1 VLTPANPANGRA
13 IGDTIIEKGTRIMKK
28 PKLRTGI
35 IGAGFSARFHFEAVQ
50 RVVCANVD
58 VVGVHARTD
67 ASTRA
72 FADKHAIEAFG
83 NIDALLDGVD
93 VLHVCVPPA
102 LHEDVAIK
110 ALSRGVY
117 PIVEKPLTGYF
128 GGGAE
133 DFDGRNASMTEA
145 RDGALDSIR
154 RMREAESRSK
164 ARILYAENWVYAPTI
179 QKEREILEK
188 TGGQILWMHGEEAH
202 SGSHAPSYGHWR
214 LAGGGSMIGKGCHP
228 LTAAL
233 YLKKVEGRAR
243 FGKPI
248 RPASV
253 TARAHTLTQLPGFVD
268 TGHLRA
274 DYNDIEDFAMIHVT
288 FEDGT
293 IATVFA
299 SEVVLGGVHNWLEV
313 CAGNHRAICNLNP
326 SNQMQTYNP
335 VESQFDD
342 IYVVEKIGTKQGWAM
357 TAPDEDFSHGFPQ
370 EIEAFYRTVAHGDD
384 VESDSQLAADC
395 ISTIYSGYVSAAN
408 RGKEEPVTLL

>member
-1 VLTPANPANGRA
+1 
-13 IGDTIIEKGTRIMKK
+13 MSK

-35 IGAGFSARFHFEAVQ
+35 VGAGFAASFHLEAVR
-50 RVVCANVD
+50 RVYCADVE
-58 VVGVHARTD
+58 VVGVNARTE
-67 ASTRA
+67 ASTHA
-72 FADKHAIEAFG
+72 FAKKHGIQAFDDL
-83 NIDALLDGVD
+83 DALLDCID
-93 VLHVCVPPA
+93 VLHICIPPA
-102 LHEDVAIK
+102 LHENVAVK
-110 ALSRGVY
+110 ALARGVF

-128 GGGAE
+128 GEGVENFA
-133 DFDGRNASMTEA
+133 GRDASMTEA
-145 RDGALDSIR
+145 RDGALDSIK
-154 RMREAESRSK
+154 RMLAAEAQSK
-164 ARILYAENWVYAPTI
+164 ARVLYAENWVYAPTI

-188 TGGQILWMHGEEAH
+188 TRGQILWMHGEEAH

-214 LAGGGSMIGKGCHP
+214 LAGGGAMIGKGCHP

-248 RPASV
+248 RPATV
-253 TARAHTLTQLPGFVD
+253 TARAHALTQLPDFVD
-268 TGHLRA
+268 AGHIRA

-288 FEDGT
+288 FQDGT

-299 SEVVLGGVHNWLEV
+299 SDIVLGGVHNWLEV

-342 IYVVEKIGTKQGWAM
+342 VYVVEKIGTKQGWAM

-370 EIEAFYRTVAHGDD
+370 EIEAFYRTAAHGDA
-384 VESDSQLAADC
+384 VESDSELAADC

-408 RGKEEPVTLL
+408 DGKEEPVTLL

>member
-1 VLTPANPANGRA
+1 M
-13 IGDTIIEKGTRIMKK
+13 DK
-28 PKLRTGI
+28 PHLRTGL
-35 IGAGFSARFHFEAVQ
+35 IGAGFSASFHCEAVR
-50 RVVCANVD
+50 RVVCAD
-58 VVGVHARTD
+58 VEIVGVHARTE
-67 ASTRA
+67 ASRQT
-72 FADKHAIEAFG
+72 FADKHGIKAFDTLEAMLER
-83 NIDALLDGVD
+83 ID

-102 LHEDVAIK
+102 LHEEVTVK
-110 ALSRGVY
+110 ALAQGVF

-133 DFDGRNASMTEA
+133 DFDGRKASMTEA
-145 RDGALDSIR
+145 REGALESIR
-154 RMREAESRSK
+154 RMRDAEAGSK
-164 ARILYAENWVYAPTI
+164 ARMLYAENWVYAPTI

-188 TGGQILWMHGEEAH
+188 TKGQILWMHGEEAH
-202 SGSHAPSYGHWR
+202 SGSHAPSYGYWR

-253 TARAHTLTQLPGFVD
+253 TARIHALTQLPNFVD
-268 TGHLRA
+268 TGHIRS

-293 IATVFA
+293 VATVFA
-299 SEVVLGGVHNWLEV
+299 SEIVLGGVHNWLEV

-335 VESQFDD
+335 EEHQFDD

-370 EIEAFYRTVAHGDD
+370 EIEAFYRTAAFGED
-384 VESDSQLAADC
+384 VESDSELAADC
-395 ISTIYSGYVSAAN
+395 IATIYSGYVSAAN
-408 RGKEEPVTLL
+408 GGKEEPVSLL

>member
-1 VLTPANPANGRA
+1 MSKAKMRA
-13 IGDTIIEKGTRIMKK
+13 
-28 PKLRTGI
+28 GI
-35 IGAGFSARFHFEAVQ
+35 VGAGFSASFHYEAAR
-50 RVVCANVD
+50 RVYGADVE
-58 VVGVHARTD
+58 VVGVHARTP
-67 ASTRA
+67 ASTRNFAKKHGIQA
-72 FADKHAIEAFG
+72 FDG
-83 NIDALLDGVD
+83 LDALLDGID
-93 VLHVCVPPA
+93 VLHICIPPA
-102 LHEDVAIK
+102 LHEAVAVK
-110 ALSRGVY
+110 ALERGVF

-128 GGGAE
+128 GDGS
-133 DFDGRNASMTEA
+133 DTFDGRTASMTEA
-145 RDGALDSIR
+145 RTGALDSIG
-154 RMREAESRSK
+154 RMLAAEAASQ

-188 TGGQILWMHGEEAH
+188 TKGQILWMHGEEAH
-202 SGSHAPSYGHWR
+202 SGSHSPSYGHWR
-214 LAGGGSMIGKGCHP
+214 LAGGGAMIGKGCHP

-253 TARAHTLTQLPGFVD
+253 SARTHALTQLPEFVD
-268 TGHLRA
+268 TGHIRA
-274 DYNDIEDFAMIHVT
+274 DYDDIEDFAMTHVT
-288 FEDGT
+288 FQDGT

-299 SEVVLGGVHNWLEV
+299 SEIVLGGVHNWLEV
-313 CAGNHRAICNLNP
+313 CAGNHRTICNLNP

-370 EIEAFYRTVAHGDD
+370 EIEAFYRAAAHGGDL
-384 VESDSQLAADC
+384 ESDSQLAADC

-408 RGKEEPVTLL
+408 GGVEEPVTLL

>member
-1 VLTPANPANGRA
+1 MTKA
-13 IGDTIIEKGTRIMKK
+13 
-28 PKLRTGI
+28 KLRTGI
-35 IGAGFSARFHFEAVQ
+35 VGAGFSASFHFEAVR
-50 RVVCANVD
+50 RVFCADVE
-58 VVGVHARTD
+58 VVGVHARTT
-67 ASTRA
+67 ASTHA
-72 FADKHAIEAFG
+72 FAEKHAIEAF
-83 NIDALLDGVD
+83 DDLDTLLDGID
-93 VLHVCVPPA
+93 VLHVCIPPA
-102 LHEDVAIK
+102 LHESVAIK
-110 ALSRGVY
+110 ALARGVF

-128 GGGAE
+128 GEGAE
-133 DFDGRNASMTEA
+133 DYDGRTASMTEA
-145 RDGALDSIR
+145 RDGALDSIKR
-154 RMREAESRSK
+154 ILDAEAKSK

-188 TGGQILWMHGEEAH
+188 TSGQILWMHGEEAH

-233 YLKKVEGRAR
+233 YLKKVEGRTR

-248 RPASV
+248 RPATV
-253 TARAHTLTQLPGFVD
+253 TARAHALTQLPNFVD
-268 TGHLRA
+268 TGHIRA

-299 SEVVLGGVHNWLEV
+299 SDIVLGGVHNWLEV

-370 EIEAFYRTVAHGDD
+370 EIEAFYRTAAYGDD
-384 VESDSQLAADC
+384 VESDSELAADC
-395 ISTIYSGYVSAAN
+395 IATIYSGYVSAAN
-408 RGKEEPVTLL
+408 GGTEEPVTLL